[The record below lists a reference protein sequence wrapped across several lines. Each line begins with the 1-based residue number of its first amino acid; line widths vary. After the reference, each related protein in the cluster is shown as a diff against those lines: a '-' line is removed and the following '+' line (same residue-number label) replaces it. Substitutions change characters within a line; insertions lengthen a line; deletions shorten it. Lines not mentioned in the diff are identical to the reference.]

1 MGLEN
6 FLLGTITEEDTC
18 QYTLCDILTLRAQK
32 TPDKVAFIFLKDG
45 ETEEEKITYRQLY
58 EQAWKVAHSIKS
70 RGIQPGERALL
81 LFPPGLEFVKTLFGC
96 FYAGIYAVPAYP
108 PRKNRSFSRIIS
120 IVNDC
125 NPKVCITVSDI
136 CESFEKN
143 FRDVEELRSLLWIS
157 VDRES
162 TVSMDFTYMIK
173 PDDLALLQYT
183 SGSTA
188 SPKGVM
194 VSHGNFMR
202 NLEFLRQCF
211 EFTDET
217 DAVHWL
223 PVFHDMG
230 LVVGIIQPVYSGFT
244 GILMSPVSFIQKP
257 IRWLR
262 AFSDYRGVMGSA
274 PNFAFDLCVSKIS
287 EEDCLDLDLT
297 SVKSVLNAAEPVR
310 KSTMEKFCERF
321 KTYGFQPEN
330 FYPGYGLAEAT
341 LIVSGGNVN
350 ESPRYLFINKQAL
363 EEGRVEIAQ
372 EDAPGSS
379 YQVSVGKPWIDTNII
394 IADPETLTHCESS
407 EIGEIWISGSI
418 IAKGYWNRPKETA
431 ETFQAFTQDTGEGP
445 FLRTGD
451 LGFFYQGELYVTGRL
466 KDLIIL
472 HGRNYYPQDIEY
484 LAEKSHPA
492 LRLNASAAF
501 SIDRDG
507 EEKLVIVAEV
517 ERTFIRDLDVTGICD
532 SIRQQVGEEIEQ
544 EVYAVQ
550 LLRTASILKTSSGK
564 IQRRACKEAFLRN
577 ELDVVG
583 ESVLKATTRERE
595 AAAPSSDLVSLQAWL
610 LAWIHSQLKVPI
622 EQIDSSRPITAYGLN
637 SMKAVQL
644 QNAFLQK
651 YGINFPPYLF
661 FEKITILELAERAS
675 RLRQ

>member
-1 MGLEN
+1 MG
-6 FLLGTITEEDTC
+6 F
-18 QYTLCDILTLRAQK
+18 
-32 TPDKVAFIFLKDG
+32 
-45 ETEEEKITYRQLY
+45 
-58 EQAWKVAHSIKS
+58 AH
-70 RGIQPGERALL
+70 R
-81 LFPPGLEFVKTLFGC
+81 
-96 FYAGIYAVPAYP
+96 
-108 PRKNRSFSRIIS
+108 
-120 IVNDC
+120 
-125 NPKVCITVSDI
+125 
-136 CESFEKN
+136 
-143 FRDVEELRSLLWIS
+143 
-157 VDRES
+157 
-162 TVSMDFTYMIK
+162 
-173 PDDLALLQYT
+173 LA
-183 SGSTA
+183 
-188 SPKGVM
+188 
-194 VSHGNFMR
+194 H
-202 NLEFLRQCF
+202 
-211 EFTDET
+211 
-217 DAVHWL
+217 
-223 PVFHDMG
+223 
-230 LVVGIIQPVYSGFT
+230 
-244 GILMSPVSFIQKP
+244 
-257 IRWLR
+257 
-262 AFSDYRGVMGSA
+262 
-274 PNFAFDLCVSKIS
+274 
-287 EEDCLDLDLT
+287 
-297 SVKSVLNAAEPVR
+297 
-310 KSTMEKFCERF
+310 KSTINL
-321 KTYGFQPEN
+321 FQQQ
-330 FYPGYGLAEAT
+330 F
-341 LIVSGGNVN
+341 IV
-350 ESPRYLFINKQAL
+350 
-363 EEGRVEIAQ
+363 
-372 EDAPGSS
+372 EDRRRE
-379 YQVSVGKPWIDTNII
+379 D
-394 IADPETLTHCESS
+394 
-407 EIGEIWISGSI
+407 EIGEIWVSGSI
-418 IAKGYWNRPKETA
+418 VAQGYWNKPKDTE
-431 ETFQAFTQDTGEGP
+431 ETFQAFTRDTGEGP

>member
-6 FLLGTITEEDTC
+6 FLHGTITEEDTYL
-18 QYTLCDILTLRAQK
+18 YTICDILTFRAER

-58 EQAWKVAHSIKS
+58 EQAWRIAHTIRN
-70 RGIQPGERALL
+70 RGISPGERALL

-96 FYAGIYAVPAYP
+96 FYAAIYAVPAYP

-125 NPKVCITVSDI
+125 DPKLCITISDI
-136 CESFEKN
+136 RESFEKN

-162 TVSMDFTYMIK
+162 SVSEDFSYTIA

-211 EFTDET
+211 EFTAET
-217 DAVHWL
+217 NAVHWL

-230 LVVGIIQPVYSGFT
+230 LVIGIIQPVYSGCT

-262 AFSDYRGVMGSA
+262 AFSDYHGVMGSA
-274 PNFAFDLCVSKIS
+274 PNFAFDLCISKIS
-287 EEDCLDLDLT
+287 EEDCMNLDLST
-297 SVKSVLNAAEPVR
+297 VKAILNAAEPVR
-310 KSTMEKFCERF
+310 KATMEQFIERF
-321 KTYGFQPEN
+321 EPYGFQPEN

-341 LIVSGGNVN
+341 LIVSGGNITDK
-350 ESPRYLFINKQAL
+350 PRYLCVDKQAL
-363 EEGRVEIAQ
+363 EKGRIEITR
-372 EDAPGSS
+372 EDASGSS
-379 YQVSVGKPWIDTNII
+379 YQVSVGKPWIDTHII
-394 IADPETLTHCESS
+394 IVDPETLTHSKSS
-407 EIGEIWISGSI
+407 EVGEIWVSGSI
-418 IAKGYWNRPKETA
+418 ITKGYWNKSRETKETFHA
-431 ETFQAFTQDTGEGP
+431 YTRDTREGP

-451 LGFFYQGELYVTGRL
+451 LGFFYEGELYVTGRL

-472 HGRNYYPQDIEY
+472 KGRNYYPQDIEF

-492 LRLNASAAF
+492 LRPNASAAF
-501 SIDRDG
+501 SVDLDG
-507 EEKLVIVAEV
+507 EERLVIVAEV
-517 ERTFIRDLDVTGICD
+517 ERTAIRDLDVAAVCD
-532 SIRQQVGEEIEQ
+532 AIRQQVGEELEQ

-564 IQRRACKEAFLRN
+564 IQRRACKAAFLRN

-583 ESVLKATTRERE
+583 ESVLKETTRERE
-595 AAAPSSDLVSLQAWL
+595 AVASSSDLVSLQAWL

-622 EQIDSSRPITAYGLN
+622 ELIDSSRPITAYGLN

-644 QNAFLQK
+644 QNAFLQR

-661 FEKITILELAERAS
+661 FEKITIGELAERAS
-675 RLRQ
+675 RLGQ

>member
-58 EQAWKVAHSIKS
+58 EQAWKVAHSIRS

-173 PDDLALLQYT
+173 PDDTAFLQYT

-188 SPKGVM
+188 TPKGVII
-194 VSHGNFMR
+194 SHRNLMR
-202 NLEFLRQCF
+202 NLEFLRKCY
-211 EFTDET
+211 ELTPET
-217 DAVHWL
+217 KSVHWL

-230 LVVGIIQPVYSGFT
+230 LIFGVIEAIYTGYT
-244 GILMSPVSFIQKP
+244 GILMPPVSFIQKP
-257 IRWLR
+257 VRWLWAISR
-262 AFSDYRGVMGSA
+262 HGAAFGGA
-274 PNFAFDLCVSKIS
+274 PNFAYDLCATKTE
-287 EEDCLDLDLT
+287 EEDCQGLDLT
-297 SVKSVLNAAEPVR
+297 ALRTLYNGAETVR
-310 KSTMEKFCERF
+310 KETLERF
-321 KTYGFQPEN
+321 TQHFRPYGFLPEN
-330 FYPGYGLAEAT
+330 FHPTYGMAEAT
-341 LIVSGGNVN
+341 LILAGGKVH
-350 ESPRYLFINKQAL
+350 EKPVYLYIDKDAL
-363 EEGRVEIAQ
+363 EKNRIVLCKEKDIRAVC
-372 EDAPGSS
+372 
-379 YQVSVGKPWIDTNII
+379 QVSVGRPWIDTRMLII
-394 IADPETLTHCESS
+394 NPESHHCCRED
-407 EIGEIWISGSI
+407 EIGEIWVSGSI
-418 IAKGYWNRPKETA
+418 VAQGYWNKPKDTE
-431 ETFQAFTQDTGEGP
+431 ETFQAFTRDTGEGP